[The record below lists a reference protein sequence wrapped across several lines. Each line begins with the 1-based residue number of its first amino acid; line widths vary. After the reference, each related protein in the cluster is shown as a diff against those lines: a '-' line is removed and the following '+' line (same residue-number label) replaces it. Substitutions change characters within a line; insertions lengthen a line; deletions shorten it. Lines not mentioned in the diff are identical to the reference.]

1 MNRFERFER
10 FGAKLGVVLALV
22 GFVLIFLGWNG
33 AASVNSLPAQFP
45 YLISGGIGGL
55 GLVILGA
62 ILISVD
68 SRRDDSH
75 RMELMLTEVRD
86 ALGRLAPPPEP
97 EELDT
102 GTGPRVVVGL
112 TSFHRPDC
120 RLLEGREGL
129 QEMSIEAALARDL
142 IACRICEPAR
152 TAQAAPS
159 RPRAGGRRPRARR
172 GRVGPR

>member
-1 MNRFERFER
+1 VNRFERFDR
-10 FGAKLGVVLALV
+10 FGAKLGVLFCLA

-45 YLISGGIGGL
+45 YLISGGIAGL

-62 ILISVD
+62 ILVSVD

-86 ALGRLAPPPEP
+86 ALARLAPPPEA
-97 EELDT
+97 EETDT
-102 GTGPRVVVGL
+102 GTGPRVVVGQ
-112 TSFHRPDC
+112 TSFHRPGC

-129 QEMSIEAALARDL
+129 KEMSIEAARARDL
-142 IACRICEPAR
+142 IACRVCEPERAV
-152 TAQAAPS
+152 QAPS
-159 RPRAGGRRPRARR
+159 RPQSRGRRPRARR
-172 GRVGPR
+172 GKVGPR

>member
-10 FGAKLGVVLALV
+10 FGAKLGVLLCLA

-33 AASVNSLPAQFP
+33 AASVDSVTAQFP
-45 YLISGGIGGL
+45 YLISGGVAGL
-55 GLVILGA
+55 GLIVLGA

-68 SRRDDSH
+68 IRRDDG
-75 RMELMLTEVRD
+75 RCVEEMLAEVRD
-86 ALGRLAPPPEP
+86 ALARLAPPV
-97 EELDT
+97 EEEVVDT
-102 GTGPRVVVGL
+102 GTGPRVVTGQ

-129 QEMSIEAALARDL
+129 AEMSLEAATARGL
-142 IACRICEPAR
+142 LPCRICEPAR
-152 TAQAAPS
+152 AARAPG
-159 RPRAGGRRPRARR
+159 RPARTGRRPRARR